1 MKSTILSLFLLFS
14 LFNSYAQVKPKTII
28 KPETQPII
36 YQSYWGPIKSGVVSA
51 SQIKASAQAPI
62 LVRDNNKGVHQVIG
76 FRISYVFKGSTKD
89 EQSGEIKSVNDL
101 RVGDFNDTNT
111 LSAPWF
117 ESIRDNVKEGDQII
131 FSKIIFKNSSG
142 KRMLAPEIR
151 ITVH

>member
-14 LFNSYAQVKPKTII
+14 LFNSNAQVKPKTII

>member
-14 LFNSYAQVKPKTII
+14 IFNSYAQVKQKTVI
-28 KPETQPII
+28 KPETQPIV
-36 YQSYWGPIKSGVVSA
+36 YQSYWGPVKSGVVSA
-51 SQIKASAQAPI
+51 SQIKATAQAPI
-62 LVRDNNKGVHQVIG
+62 LVRDNNKGVYEVIG
-76 FRISYVFKGSTKD
+76 FRISYVFKGSAKD

-101 RVGDFNDTNT
+101 RVSDFNNTNT
-111 LSAPWF
+111 LPAQWF

-142 KRMLAPEIR
+142 KRFLAPEIR

>member
-14 LFNSYAQVKPKTII
+14 LFNSNAQVKPKTII

-36 YQSYWGPIKSGVVSA
+36 YQSYWGPVKSGVVSA

-62 LVRDNNKGVHQVIG
+62 LVRDNNKGVYEVIG
-76 FRISYVFKGSTKD
+76 FRISYVFKGSIKD

-101 RVGDFNDTNT
+101 RVSDFNNTNV
-111 LSAPWF
+111 LSAQWF
-117 ESIRDNVKEGDQII
+117 ESVRDNVKEGDQII

-142 KRMLAPEIR
+142 KRLLAPEIR

>member
-1 MKSTILSLFLLFS
+1 MFS
-14 LFNSYAQVKPKTII
+14 LFNSYTQIKPKTLI
-28 KPETQPII
+28 KIETQPIV
-36 YQSYWGPIKSGVVSA
+36 YQSYWGPVKSGVVSA
-51 SQIKASAQAPI
+51 SQIKATAQAPI
-62 LVRDNNKGVHQVIG
+62 LVRDNNKGVYEVIG
-76 FRISYVFKGSTKD
+76 FRISYVFKGSAKD

-101 RVGDFNDTNT
+101 RVSDFNNT
-111 LSAPWF
+111 STLPAQWF

>member
-14 LFNSYAQVKPKTII
+14 LFNSNAQVKPKTII

-36 YQSYWGPIKSGVVSA
+36 YQSYWGPVKSGIVSA

-62 LVRDNNKGVHQVIG
+62 LVRDNNKGVYEVIG
-76 FRISYVFKGSTKD
+76 FRISYVFKGSIKD

-101 RVGDFNDTNT
+101 RVSDFNNTNV
-111 LSAPWF
+111 LSAQWF
-117 ESIRDNVKEGDQII
+117 ESVRDNVKEGDQII

-142 KRMLAPEIR
+142 KRLLAPEIR